1 MNEDLKKGK
10 ENNKQTGV
18 NLLIEKLYQILVSRQ
33 NIYNYNLL
41 DQNIEETEQRRNI
54 DQKGKPSFM
63 YFGFFFLLFI
73 Y

>member
-41 DQNIEETEQRRNI
+41 D
-54 DQKGKPSFM
+54 
-63 YFGFFFLLFI
+63 
-73 Y
+73 